1 MVEAVCAGRTVSG
14 KEGGQLSAQG
24 TRHQSGRAP
33 AGLTWGVLSA
43 GFFITAWRKLLST

>member
-1 MVEAVCAGRTVSG
+1 MRGANGVGR
-14 KEGGQLSAQG
+14 GGGWDGA
-24 TRHQSGRAP
+24 AD